1 MSLATSLAVKPLSP
15 ALGAEI
21 VGLDLR
27 QELGAETVAD
37 ILDAWHQHLVLVF
50 RDQQLSEDEQIRSAR
65 HFGVLEKRRRPS
77 EARNEAAMIKS
88 HRGGPI
94 HLRAQLAGRGSR
106 SLGQSLHSPCP
117 HRFQQQ

>member
-27 QELGAETVAD
+27 QELGAGTLAD
-37 ILDAWHQHLVLVF
+37 IRRPGTSISCSCQGSAA
-50 RDQQLSEDEQIRSAR
+50 SEDEQIRFAR

-77 EARNEAAMIKS
+77 E
-88 HRGGPI
+88 G
-94 HLRAQLAGRGSR
+94 AQR
-106 SLGQSLHSPCP
+106 SCNDKVHPSS
-117 HRFQQQ
+117 